1 MSSSDTISRKRD
13 RSLHGSSSDSVDTIF
28 NTTTPGT
35 EGTFGESNANAVD
48 VQGKLSLFLYKKE
61 E

>member
-1 MSSSDTISRKRD
+1 MSSSDTTSRQRD

-28 NTTTPGT
+28 NATTPGT

-48 VQGKLSLFLYKKE
+48 VQGKLSLFL
-61 E
+61 